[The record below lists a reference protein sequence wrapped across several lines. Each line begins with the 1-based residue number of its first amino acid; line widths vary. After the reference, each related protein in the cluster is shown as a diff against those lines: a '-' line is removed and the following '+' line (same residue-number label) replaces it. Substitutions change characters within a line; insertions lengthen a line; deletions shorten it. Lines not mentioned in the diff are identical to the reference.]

1 MAAFDDILAKRW
13 SCQPYRFFHPPLFPG
28 APPVDRGAGPNSGPD
43 SRELVGWKILV
54 PPPSSGLEGSARVG
68 RKGRDSGPC
77 ISSRWGLWTLEVLRL
92 AALWAES
99 PSPRP
104 SPREGRGEEEE
115 APRFLSAEAGKFAAS
130 PYFLVP
136 DRKSVV

>member
-54 PPPSSGLEGSARVG
+54 PPPSS
-68 RKGRDSGPC
+68 D
-77 ISSRWGLWTLEVLRL
+77 
-92 AALWAES
+92 AEQAIFS
-99 PSPRP
+99 LLPLLMGTTERS
-104 SPREGRGEEEE
+104 
-115 APRFLSAEAGKFAAS
+115 
-130 PYFLVP
+130 
-136 DRKSVV
+136 